1 MARPAGGR
9 RAARAQAVAT
19 PARIDLKQR
28 EASGRRA
35 LRVHTVQAHT
45 VAKPVTPCTPARRLE
60 GTAVREVREQAV
72 AAPARI
78 DLQPRR
84 TSRRGGWVPPSAL
97 IAARVRQEPSV
108 TPAQPRTRTRMRT
121 VSSPVELRVAQ
132 PAASA
137 TPVRLEMRSRPAA
150 GPLAR
155 PSATR
160 AQPILRGTDSAQPTP
175 AQPRTRTRT
184 VGSPV
189 ELRVAQ
195 PAASATPVRLEMR
208 SRPAAGPLARPSATR
223 AQPILRGTDSA
234 QPTPAQPRTRTRTV
248 GSPVELRVAQPAAS
262 ATPVR
267 LEMRSRP
274 AAGPLA
280 RPPAAVAAP
289 VHPRPTP
296 IPTERLALPEL
307 ATTWDAAEE
316 AVRTFPDLPFGQVVA
331 EFGSANLKNLCG
343 ADVGVDIV
351 AKAEEIQTREE
362 SQPPYLF
369 EEMLDEFLQWLQEK
383 LEEMFRLVGLHKE
396 AAAREKQDAEARDPR
411 FHTPPASGREMK
423 LHGHADAA
431 IKARRPEPHRGVR
444 GGDAQNN
451 RGGMYEF
458 GRGVPQDYGEAV
470 RWYRLAADQ
479 GHASAQRNL
488 GGMYADGRGVPQ
500 DDVAAHMW
508 ANLAAAQGDETAR
521 ELRDCLSE
529 RMSSGQIA
537 AAQRAAREWRPAFQ
551 SR

>member
-1 MARPAGGR
+1 M
-9 RAARAQAVAT
+9 
-19 PARIDLKQR
+19 
-28 EASGRRA
+28 
-35 LRVHTVQAHT
+35 
-45 VAKPVTPCTPARRLE
+45 AKPVTPCTPARRLE

-108 TPAQPRTRTRMRT
+108 TPAQPRTRTRTVSSPVELRVVQPAASVTPAQPRTRTRT

-160 AQPILRGTDSAQPTP
+160 AQPILRGTDRAQPMPGGVPPSALIAARVRQEPSVTP

-184 VGSPV
+184 VS
-189 ELRVAQ
+189 
-195 PAASATPVRLEMR
+195 
-208 SRPAAGPLARPSATR
+208 
-223 AQPILRGTDSA
+223 
-234 QPTPAQPRTRTRTV
+234 
-248 GSPVELRVAQPAAS
+248 SPVELRVAQPAAS

-280 RPPAAVAAP
+280 RPPAAVAVAAP

-316 AVRTFPDLPFGQVVA
+316 AVRTFPDLPFGLV
-331 EFGSANLKNLCG
+331 GANLANANLEKVRSV
-343 ADVGVDIV
+343 DVGVDIV
-351 AKAEEIQTREE
+351 KKAEEIQTREE
-362 SQPPYLF
+362 SQPPYMF
-369 EEMLDEFLQWLQEK
+369 EERLHEFLQWLQEK

-411 FHTPPASGREMK
+411 FHTPPASGRELK

-431 IKARRPEPHRGVR
+431 IKARRPEPHRGAR
-444 GGDAQNN
+444 GGEAQN
-451 RGGMYEF
+451 
-458 GRGVPQDYGEAV
+458 
-470 RWYRLAADQ
+470 
-479 GHASAQRNL
+479 NL
-488 GGMYADGRGVPQ
+488 GGMYDVP
-500 DDVAAHMW
+500 DV
-508 ANLAAAQGDETAR
+508 LLDVVDV
-521 ELRDCLSE
+521 LRDAGVRFPVLGAHVIYAPVRTVHE
-529 RMSSGQIA
+529 RVTSRRRRVRVR
-537 AAQRAAREWRPAFQ
+537 RAPRRSARR
-551 SR
+551 

>member
-1 MARPAGGR
+1 MRSRPAAGPLARPSPVELRVAQP
-9 RAARAQAVAT
+9 AASAT
-19 PARIDLKQR
+19 PVRLEMRSRPAAGPLARPSPV
-28 EASGRRA
+28 E
-35 LRVHTVQAHT
+35 LRVAQPAASAT
-45 VAKPVTPCTPARRLE
+45 PVRLE
-60 GTAVREVREQAV
+60 MRSRP
-72 AAPARI
+72 AAGPLAR
-78 DLQPRR
+78 P
-84 TSRRGGWVPPSAL
+84 
-97 IAARVRQEPSV
+97 
-108 TPAQPRTRTRMRT
+108 
-121 VSSPVELRVAQ
+121 SPVELRVAQ

-160 AQPILRGTDSAQPTP
+160 TQLILRGTDRAQPT
-175 AQPRTRTRT
+175 
-184 VGSPV
+184 
-189 ELRVAQ
+189 
-195 PAASATPVRLEMR
+195 
-208 SRPAAGPLARPSATR
+208 
-223 AQPILRGTDSA
+223 
-234 QPTPAQPRTRTRTV
+234 QPRTRTRTV

-289 VHPRPTP
+289 VPRPTP

-316 AVRTFPDLPFGQVVA
+316 AVRTFPDLPFGQVLA
-331 EFGSANLKNLCG
+331 EFGSANLKNLHG

-369 EEMLDEFLQWLQEK
+369 EEKFHEFLQWLQEK

-411 FHTPPASGREMK
+411 FHTPPASGRELK
-423 LHGHADAA
+423 LHGYADAA

-458 GRGVPQDYGEAV
+458 GRGVPQNYGEAV

-488 GGMYADGRGVPQ
+488 GGMYAAGRGVPQ

-521 ELRDCLSE
+521 ELRDYLSE